1 MDLEE
6 LLLWGRGI
14 FYLWLIYALI
24 SWFIRSGIES
34 WRTKDEEYRRD
45 CVVIP
50 ICAVIFWGWDASAR
64 NRLPLRINSVAIV
77 SLCEYREIVDRPP

>member
-1 MDLEE
+1 MGLEE

-14 FYLWLIYALI
+14 FYLWLIYALV

-34 WRTKDEEYRRD
+34 WRTKDENYRRD

-50 ICAVIFWGWDASAR
+50 VCAVILGAAT
-64 NRLPLRINSVAIV
+64 LALAIGC
-77 SLCEYREIVDRPP
+77 LLGLIPWR

>member
-6 LLLWGRGI
+6 LLLWSRGI

-24 SWFIRSGIES
+24 SWMIGKGIES

-50 ICAVIFWGWDASAR
+50 ICAVIFWGSTLALGIACLLGLIPWR
-64 NRLPLRINSVAIV
+64 
-77 SLCEYREIVDRPP
+77 

>member
-1 MDLEE
+1 MGLEE

-14 FYLWLIYALI
+14 FYLWLIYALV
-24 SWFIRSGIES
+24 SGFIRSGIES

-50 ICAVIFWGWDASAR
+50 ICAVIFGVGTLALGIACLLGLIPWR
-64 NRLPLRINSVAIV
+64 
-77 SLCEYREIVDRPP
+77 